1 MDLSRIQY
9 VVIVYMENRSFDHIL
24 GYLNL
29 PGNHPKWDEI
39 DGIFEAMKYYTGFA
53 YPPHP
58 LTTPNI
64 DPDPPHER
72 ENIATQINSA
82 PKKMRGFV
90 DSYARAV
97 QQCRGD
103 AVMEYCGPKD
113 IWVTDFLARNFAV
126 CDRWHASLPASTL
139 PNRLMAMSGYAL
151 VDHTPSGYLEMTHD
165 LFTDD
170 PDDLVYDW
178 LTKRAGWR
186 VYYSGSF
193 FFMQMPR
200 VLKQYQADIQSQGLF
215 RPISRLVQDFRNGDV
230 APVTFIE
237 PLYQDDYR
245 RNNQQATDDHSPAA
259 LFGGQRFLNI
269 VWEAISSPGIWENLF
284 ATISY
289 DEHGS
294 IFDHREPPALRTL
307 PPPGA
312 SYKPFE
318 TLGVRVPGIVV
329 SPFVQPGS
337 VFHDLFDHTSVLKF
351 LGEKFGGG
359 TYSKIV
365 DPRPV
370 ASSSAV
376 LEAALLDPKTPVRP
390 APQKP

>member
-9 VVIVYMENRSFDHIL
+9 VVIVYMENRSFDHVL

-29 PGNHPKWDEI
+29 PGNHPRWQEI
-39 DGIFEAMKYYTGFA
+39 NGMFQAMTYYTGFT

-58 LTTPNI
+58 LTSTSI

-72 ENIATQINSA
+72 ENVAIQINST
-82 PKKMRGFV
+82 PKRMQGFV
-90 DSYARAV
+90 DSYIRAFPHA
-97 QQCRGD
+97 RGD

-113 IWVTDFLARNFAV
+113 VYVTDFLARNFAV
-126 CDRWHASLPASTL
+126 CDGWHACLPASTL

-151 VDHTPSGYLEMTHD
+151 VDHTPSGYLEMVRD
-165 LFTDD
+165 LFLDD

-178 LTKRAGWR
+178 LTKRTEWR

-200 VLKQYQADIQSQGLF
+200 VLRLYEQDIQSQNHF
-215 RPISRLVQDFRNGDV
+215 RPISRLIEDFRNGDV

-237 PLYQDDYR
+237 PLYEDDYR
-245 RNNQQATDDHSPAA
+245 RNNQQATDDHPPAT
-259 LFGGQRFLNI
+259 LFGGQRFLNM
-269 VWEAISSPGIWENLF
+269 VWEAISSPGIWENLL

-294 IFDHREPPALRTL
+294 IFDHVEPPALRTL

-312 SYKPFE
+312 SYTAFE

-359 TYSKIV
+359 TYSNFV
-365 DPRPV
+365 DPRAV
-370 ASSSAV
+370 GSVSAV
-376 LEAALLDPKTPVRP
+376 LDATLLDPATPVRP